1 MRKRPQAGVRR
12 AASACSAPYDVRM
25 KDEAPPT
32 PPIAPQ
38 AGDCC
43 QGGCVPC
50 VFEIYEQELALYR
63 DALERW
69 NARRGDGNLMKEGK

>member
-1 MRKRPQAGVRR
+1 MRR
-12 AASACSAPYDVRM
+12 AASACSEPYDVRM
-25 KDEAPPT
+25 NDDAPPT

-50 VFEIYEQELALYR
+50 VFEIYEEELSRYREALAEWKSR
-63 DALERW
+63 HP
-69 NARRGDGNLMKEGK
+69 DGQSMKEGK